1 MEEIELEEIEEE
13 SSTSLNATPKATES
27 QSKKS
32 RYPWRSHFFEKVSLA
47 SLSFANRNCKLFT
60 V

>member
-13 SSTSLNATPKATES
+13 SSTSLNATLKATES
-27 QSKKS
+27 LSKKS
-32 RYPWRSHFFEKVSLA
+32 RYPHFFEKVSLA

>member
-32 RYPWRSHFFEKVSLA
+32 RYPHFSDKVSLA
-47 SLSFANRNCKLFT
+47 SL
-60 V
+60 

>member
-1 MEEIELEEIEEE
+1 MEEMELEEIEEIEEE

-32 RYPWRSHFFEKVSLA
+32 RYPWRPHFFDKVSLA
-47 SLSFANRNCKLFT
+47 SL
-60 V
+60 